1 MTGVN
6 SCIVKVPIGMSR
18 QDYFI
23 HMQIPNW
30 VGTMRK
36 CGPNVIK
43 DASKLS
49 YTIAFGN
56 DKTRL
61 LNTHYR

>member
-6 SCIVKVPIGMSR
+6 SCIVSVPIGMSR

-43 DASKLS
+43 FARMLA
-49 YTIAFGN
+49 TFH
-56 DKTRL
+56 TRL
-61 LNTHYR
+61 LVEMMIIDY